1 MSNPYPH
8 ELQFMDIYITPWIPA
23 LALAFLLSVLT
34 AYIADKTGL
43 SRLFVW
49 HRYLFLAIMMLY
61 LALVDNYL
69 IKVF

>member
-23 LALAFLLSVLT
+23 LVLAFIFSVVT
-34 AYIADKTGL
+34 AAVANKTGI
-43 SRLFVW
+43 SRFFIW
-49 HRYLFLAIMMLY
+49 HRYLFLGIMTLY
-61 LALVDNYL
+61 LVLIDNYL